1 MTAHVNSLDDI
12 RTNSIAFFASIY
24 SGTPTML
31 TTLTSA
37 IATDWYRPIGVPPV
51 GRFGDDVYFGIR
63 RTRQIGHYFN
73 FWFFLVLARCTDTTS
88 VVRYSGVS
96 SRRRSM

>member
-12 RTNSIAFFASIY
+12 RTNSIAFFASID

-73 FWFFLVLARCTDTTS
+73 FGFS
-88 VVRYSGVS
+88 SGSKMYGYYLS
-96 SRRRSM
+96 S

>member
-12 RTNSIAFFASIY
+12 RTNSIAFFASID

-51 GRFGDDVYFGIR
+51 GRFGDDVYFVIR
-63 RTRQIGHYFN
+63 RTRQMDIILIFV
-73 FWFFLVLARCTDTTS
+73 FS
-88 VVRYSGVS
+88 SGSKMYGYYLS
-96 SRRRSM
+96 S